1 MTKRTWGIL
10 LIVLGAAAIG
20 LAFFLQAQSNS
31 ANAVASLMGGRGS
44 GTPAPWIVG
53 GAGVV
58 AIIAGFVVMAMGSP
72 DSATPAGKR
81 SIPMGWHDDPE
92 SPGKLRYHDGT
103 QWTDKTADKT

>member
-20 LAFFLQAQSNS
+20 LAFYLQAQNNS
-31 ANAVASLMGGRGS
+31 ANAVASLLGSRGS

-58 AIIAGFVVMAMGSP
+58 AIIAGFVVMAMG
-72 DSATPAGKR
+72 APAAANEPGKR
-81 SIPMGWHDDPE
+81 SIQMGWHDDPE
-92 SPGKLRYHDGT
+92 TPGRLRYHDGT
-103 QWTDKTADKT
+103 QWTDRTAEKS